1 MRHGLAPPFL
11 SSIYLSLFWKLAKST
26 RPSDCIFEPLPL
38 AELTAC
44 SYERWYPSLRKHSIP
59 STVLPLTSDFVEY
72 LKADGVAVAWGEPDG
87 DDDDDGWGDE
97 EVVGGAVGGAA
108 AVHGPATQSL
118 LAAEDDE
125 EAEPQ
130 PPAPRF
136 PELELAVEAAI
147 SITNPILTRTLTLTL
162 GLALSLT
169 LSLALTL
176 TLTRRP
182 SASTAAPCCPSS
194 IGVRRPTRRG
204 CWAAAC
210 GAP

>member
-1 MRHGLAPPFL
+1 MA
-11 SSIYLSLFWKLAKST
+11 
-26 RPSDCIFEPLPL
+26 EPLPL

-44 SYERWYPSLRKHSIP
+44 SFERWYPSLRKHSIP

-147 SITNPILTRTLTLTL
+147 SITNPILTRTLSLTL
-162 GLALSLT
+162 SLTLRLT
-169 LSLALTL
+169 LSLALAL
-176 TLTRRP
+176 TLTRRR
-182 SASTAAPCCPSS
+182 SASTAARCCPSS
-194 IGVRRPTRRG
+194 TGVRRPTRRG

>member
-1 MRHGLAPPFL
+1 MHKAEPHM
-11 SSIYLSLFWKLAKST
+11 A
-26 RPSDCIFEPLPL
+26 EPLPL

-44 SYERWYPSLRKHSIP
+44 SFERWYPSLRKHSIP

-72 LKADGVAVAWGEPDG
+72 LKADGVAVAWGEPDD

-97 EVVGGAVGGAA
+97 EVFGGAVGGAA

-147 SITNPILTRTLTLTL
+147 SITNPILTLALS
-162 GLALSLT
+162 LALSLT
-169 LSLALTL
+169 LSLTLSLALSL
-176 TLTRRP
+176 ALTRRP